1 LLDIRLYIFTD
12 TLSKYIVHPCHQ
24 VGDSVL
30 APLFI
35 ELLELSSSAPLR
47 SLLGSELGLRA
58 LAAASFPDAAA
69 AASGLISSSVRTEP
83 VPSLHS
89 ALSESNTQP
98 ASAMQDDPPS
108 ITVAAVA
115 SSASSSATEASASLS
130 ATAAAAAA
138 VDAIPG
144 TTTGVVALSSA
155 SYSSIIRMIDPA
167 AIAHAA
173 THLGSGCFGSASSL
187 TALARGLQLVRLL
200 LEADPFF
207 LSRRPHL
214 ALSLR
219 ILWLN
224 WAHQSSSSGA
234 NEIKLDAHAVCP
246 PALFEEIPRLLT
258 ASLVSLCRTLIAA
271 PSSTSSSSFTSSL
284 SSTSPT
290 KMPSAGDKSTPGPTS
305 LAQPSVGSGG
315 GSGDT
320 PARTSGLVAVLF
332 ELLAAF
338 SAPVMTDFASLRSFL
353 VEDASR
359 CLPVNEKREV
369 ENGAFSSTH
378 QDS

>member
-1 LLDIRLYIFTD
+1 MNFISFVLSSFIILKASFFVFFLLPSLSRIISLLDIRFYSFTD
-12 TLSKYIVHPCHQ
+12 TLSKYIGYPCHQ

-69 AASGLISSSVRTEP
+69 AATGLISSPVRTEP

-98 ASAMQDDPPS
+98 ASAMQDDAPS
-108 ITVAAVA
+108 ITVAAVS
-115 SSASSSATEASASLS
+115 SSASSSATEASSS
-130 ATAAAAAA
+130 AAAAA

-144 TTTGVVALSSA
+144 TTTGVVAPSSA

-167 AIAHAA
+167 AIVHAA

-187 TALARGLQLVRLL
+187 TALARGLQLVFLL

-224 WAHQSSSSGA
+224 WTHQSSSSGA

-271 PSSTSSSSFTSSL
+271 PSSTSSSSSASSS

-290 KMPSAGDKSTPGPTS
+290 KMSSAGDK
-305 LAQPSVGSGG
+305 
-315 GSGDT
+315 
-320 PARTSGLVAVLF
+320 
-332 ELLAAF
+332 
-338 SAPVMTDFASLRSFL
+338 
-353 VEDASR
+353 
-359 CLPVNEKREV
+359 
-369 ENGAFSSTH
+369 
-378 QDS
+378 